1 MTFLS
6 RLRLHPRDLLVISDL
21 ADITGLHRTLMRA
34 FPQHNG
40 GAARVE
46 FGVLFRLEPR
56 SDPPI
61 ALVQSNVQPEWAQLP
76 EGYVLAHESK
86 EIDALLEQ
94 VRDGHRL
101 RFYLV
106 ANPSRKTRIAEDHE
120 PAPRNSRRV
129 ALATDAGRHA
139 WLVRRGELGGF
150 SLSGVGPGDG
160 VRILAL
166 PPLAGRTGQTARVYV
181 RPVLF
186 EGALIVT
193 DQDLFHKALRDGIG
207 PAKAYGCGLLSI
219 GPAG

>member
-1 MTFLS
+1 VTFLS
-6 RLRLHPRDLLVISDL
+6 RLRLHPRDLLVINDL

-40 GAARVE
+40 SAARAE

-56 SDPPI
+56 SNPPI
-61 ALVQSNVQPEWAQLP
+61 ALVQSHVQPEWHKLP
-76 EGYVLAHESK
+76 EGYVLEHTSK
-86 EIDALLEQ
+86 EVDALLEQ

-129 ALATDAGRHA
+129 ALASDTERHA
-139 WLVRRGELGGF
+139 WLVQRGELGGF

-166 PPLAGRTGQTARVYV
+166 PPLTGRTGHTALVYV

-186 EGALIVT
+186 EGELIVT
-193 DQDLFHKALRDGIG
+193 DQRLFQKALRDGIG

-219 GPAG
+219 APAG